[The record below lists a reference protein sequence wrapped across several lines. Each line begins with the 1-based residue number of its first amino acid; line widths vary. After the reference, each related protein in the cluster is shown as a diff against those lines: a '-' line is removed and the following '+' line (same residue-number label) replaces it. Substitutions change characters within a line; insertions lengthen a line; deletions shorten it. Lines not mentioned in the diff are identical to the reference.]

1 VKNVEA
7 ILETAANHNLTVTL
21 IDADEAETAQHNP
34 CAFGTFC
41 ILNKGEIIS
50 HHPISNTRF
59 ENILKTLKATYKK
72 YSLIFLFLIPIFVY
86 PQDVKKPVSLTLK
99 VGYTAA
105 NMYGRDTESTT
116 FLNGDSPES
125 FYANNPAGRKLK
137 SGLCLGAALEKRV
150 GKRTSMGMEIL
161 YIQKGTGINIPKHW
175 NYVDQVYEDVKDRV
189 HWDQHYVSFAF
200 PVAVYFPHGQNEFYI
215 RGGLFVD
222 KLLASKE
229 HGKITIAGETYT
241 YENDR
246 VANNVEPGFFTGC
259 GYVLSLPDHDLIFE
273 FDWSRCILFSAGS
286 DMIPN
291 PQQYYNQTFEL
302 RVGYQIHIFRH
313 N

>member
-1 VKNVEA
+1 
-7 ILETAANHNLTVTL
+7 
-21 IDADEAETAQHNP
+21 
-34 CAFGTFC
+34 
-41 ILNKGEIIS
+41 
-50 HHPISNTRF
+50 
-59 ENILKTLKATYKK
+59 
-72 YSLIFLFLIPIFVY
+72 
-86 PQDVKKPVSLTLK
+86 
-99 VGYTAA
+99 
-105 NMYGRDTESTT
+105 
-116 FLNGDSPES
+116 
-125 FYANNPAGRKLK
+125 
-137 SGLCLGAALEKRV
+137 
-150 GKRTSMGMEIL
+150 
-161 YIQKGTGINIPKHW
+161 
-175 NYVDQVYEDVKDRV
+175 V